1 MDPENVKTF
10 AKKIRKRLDSQ
21 KFKNY
26 LESLNSE
33 ENKADQ
39 TNIDQTL
46 PKNVDETE
54 SQVVDDS
61 SGFKFL
67 AKLQIKKNQLFDEE
81 NCLKI
86 SRREWTQNLYENLSN
101 IVQCSL
107 VVKFKSLLPEFKI
120 HLHCR
125 HKLCK
130 VSYRMICCN

>member
-10 AKKIRKRLDSQ
+10 AEKIRKLLDSQ

-26 LESLNSE
+26 LESLHSE

-67 AKLQIKKNQLFDEE
+67 AKLPIKKPA
-81 NCLKI
+81 I
-86 SRREWTQNLYENLSN
+86 R
-101 IVQCSL
+101 
-107 VVKFKSLLPEFKI
+107 
-120 HLHCR
+120 
-125 HKLCK
+125 
-130 VSYRMICCN
+130 